1 MTDQEI
7 ARINELAR
15 LKKQRPLTDEEAAE
29 QQRLRRKYIDAVKK
43 SLVEDLGRMLVQDET
58 GAYVPLKK
66 KPSSKKT
73 PVQ

>member
-15 LKKQRPLTDEEAAE
+15 LKKQRPLTPEEASE
-29 QQRLRRKYIDAVKK
+29 QQRLRRRYIDAMKK
-43 SLVEDLGRMLVQDET
+43 SLQEDLDRMLVQDET
-58 GAYVPLKK
+58 GAYVPVRQK
-66 KPSSKKT
+66 KPKS